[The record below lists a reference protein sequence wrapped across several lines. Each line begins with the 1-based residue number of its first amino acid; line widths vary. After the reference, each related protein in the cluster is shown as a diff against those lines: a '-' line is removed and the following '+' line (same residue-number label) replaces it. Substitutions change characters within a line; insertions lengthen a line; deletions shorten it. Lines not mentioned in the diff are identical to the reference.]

1 MKDMTGKQWL
11 ESFKKH
17 YDLNILAYEKSIE
30 GQKDNPSVWT
40 KHIIGTVVQSV
51 GDELKCY
58 VVRQGKKTVK
68 ESGEYLH
75 IDALF
80 LDGSIKPILHNE
92 KSTYD
97 DPRILPVAAV
107 EHENSSDL
115 DKISFCLWKL
125 LCVRTRKTRVLICY
139 QSNSENI
146 EKKLMP
152 HLEKVILKGKLMK
165 GEDVDLLVIVGNEK
179 NDDYAQPFEKYYSVF
194 QWIRDRFEEIQ

>member
-1 MKDMTGKQWL
+1 MKDISGKQWL
-11 ESFKKH
+11 DSFKKH

-40 KHIIGTVVQSV
+40 KHVIGTVVQSV

-97 DPRILPVAAV
+97 DPRILPKAAI
-107 EHENSSDL
+107 EHENSPDL
-115 DKISFCLWKL
+115 DKISYCLWKL
-125 LCVRTRKTRVLICY
+125 LCVRSKLRVLICY
-139 QSNSENI
+139 QSNSKNI
-146 EKKLMP
+146 EKKLIP
-152 HLEKVILKGKLMK
+152 HLAKVVSKGELMK
-165 GEDVDLLVIVGNEK
+165 GEDGDLIVIVGDEK
-179 NDDYAQPFEKYYSVF
+179 HDDYAQPFDKYYRVF
-194 QWIRDRFEEIQ
+194 QWLKDGFEEV